1 MKISKTSAY
10 LLLILL
16 LAGVLRLIAAYYI
29 AIGTDEMTYSVIPL
43 NIISAGRLSTIEQA
57 PVYFYLVDLGY
68 KLTGGLSLLSGRLP
82 SILFG
87 SFAVVVIFLLTQE
100 LFENKKMSLLA
111 AFFTAVSGYLLR
123 FSQEMDMPA
132 FFFCLLSFF
141 YFIKA
146 LKGKL
151 SYLYFSTLFLAIA
164 AMIKPIVLLFVP
176 AYIIIF
182 LWHGYKHQKGIF
194 YKKEGKAHLDKKTL
208 QVLIFCLMIAVLV
221 VSPVLIYNYLL
232 YQDKGRT
239 DYYFSVLAG
248 VGDQALYKGQEAE
261 AWTLSHLFM
270 NLKLT
275 LSNLFNFGPLL
286 LILGIIGF
294 ILAFRKEK
302 YLTSLFLL
310 SILFLFAYIAG
321 KMSGANHLL
330 WIPLVLSIFA
340 AYAAWQL
347 KELCMTQFK
356 FKYTIAIIVLISLVI
371 STLALTQ
378 IIPQRKTSISI
389 ALEKYARENIPKE
402 AVVIVDPRIYRGI
415 LAWSFNQGHYLE
427 GTNFPQLMDMIT
439 RSSAPKINI
448 PLYYI
453 ECGPG
458 TNCGWKPEDYQRIYN
473 FSEQLSDVFRGQTQK
488 IAEITAI
495 DHLII
500 YKGTITAPLSVYEAI
515 DRTHTFWY
523 TPVGWKY
530 PENAVDNYTSKNVV
544 GKLLNGFGLF
554 ILYLD
559 VLIALA
565 SLILIFRLLG
575 KQYD

>member
-1 MKISKTSAY
+1 MKISKISAY
-10 LLLILL
+10 LLLIMV
-16 LAGVLRLIAAYYI
+16 LAAILRFVAAYYV
-29 AIGTDEMTYSVIPL
+29 AIGTDEMIYSVIPL

-68 KLTGGLSLLSGRLP
+68 KLTGGLSLVAGRLP

-100 LFENKKMSLLA
+100 LFENKKISLLA
-111 AFFTAVSGYLLR
+111 AFFSAVSGYLLR

-141 YFIKA
+141 FFIKA

-151 SYLYFSTLFLAIA
+151 SYLYLSTLFLAIA
-164 AMIKPIVLLFVP
+164 VMIKPIVLLFVP
-176 AYIIIF
+176 AYVIIF
-182 LWHGYKHQKGIF
+182 LWYGYKHQKGIF
-194 YKKEGKAHLDKKTL
+194 YKKDAKMHFDTKTL
-208 QVLIFCLMIAVLV
+208 QVLFFCLMLAVLV

-232 YQDKGRT
+232 YQENGRT
-239 DYYFSVLAG
+239 DYYFTVLAG
-248 VGDQALYKGQEAE
+248 VGDHALYQGQEAE

-270 NLKLT
+270 NAKLT
-275 LSNLFNFGPLL
+275 LLNLLNFGALL

-302 YLTSLFLL
+302 YFTSLFLL

-321 KMSGANHLL
+321 KMSGVNHLL
-330 WIPLVLSIFA
+330 WVPLVLSIFA
-340 AYAAWQL
+340 AYAAWKL
-347 KELCMTQFK
+347 KEFCMTKFK
-356 FKYTIAIIVLISLVI
+356 FKHTIAIIVLISLLI
-371 STLALTQ
+371 STFALTQ

-389 ALEKYARENIPKE
+389 AVEKYARENIPKE

-427 GTNFPQLMDMIT
+427 GSNFPQLMDMIT
-439 RSSAPKINI
+439 HSSAPKVNV

-453 ECGPG
+453 ECGTG
-458 TNCGWKPEDYQRIYN
+458 TNCGWKPDDYQRVYN
-473 FSEQLSDVFRGQTQK
+473 FSEQLSNVFRTQTQK
-488 IAEITAI
+488 VADLKAI

-500 YKGTITAPLSVYEAI
+500 YKGTMTAPLSVYEAV

-530 PENAVDNYTSKNVV
+530 TENAVDNYAPKNFV
-544 GKLLNGFGLF
+544 GKLLNAIGFI

-559 VLIALA
+559 VLIALS